1 MAPMIWHVSCAVLLF
16 YTVVFR
22 GKHLQEDIAWNCFIL
37 CFLTICCILDICC
50 VFSCTWYTSIA
61 GWRVQHCLWQNLPGT
76 RPLLI
81 IQIQE
86 SKLMSKSTSSI
97 WWMRWQSENPRGP
110 SQDQGRIQHCLCII
124 SDQVNINS
132 TALCFNFQFVSRHMK
147 RFYWC
152 RRITWHYWALSSH
165 LQSIALN
172 QTCTTKTM
180 GKLASK
186 TQFPV
191 LSCVFCALQIG
202 FRALRFDFVKGYSA
216 RFQAVLNWDRAM
228 YKGGMSLCALANMP
242 RTSTYNIYIFPFSSI
257 MLAVRLEF

>member
-1 MAPMIWHVSCAVLLF
+1 MHLIHIHCRMVSSALPLAKLARYAPSVDHSNP
-16 YTVVFR
+16 R
-22 GKHLQEDIAWNCFIL
+22 
-37 CFLTICCILDICC
+37 
-50 VFSCTWYTSIA
+50 
-61 GWRVQHCLWQNLPGT
+61 
-76 RPLLI
+76 
-81 IQIQE
+81 IQADVKEYIKYLMDEVAIRE
-86 SKLMSKSTSSI
+86 SKRAFSGS
-97 WWMRWQSENPRGP
+97 
-110 SQDQGRIQHCLCII
+110 RIQHCLCII

-132 TALCFNFQFVSRHMK
+132 TALCFNFQFMK

-152 RRITWHYWALSSH
+152 RRFTWHYWALSSH

-186 TQFPV
+186 TLFPV